1 MSTITPSPD
10 LIRRRR
16 TPRPAPGSSPGLLSQ
31 SLFAGSQSPG
41 GLLSPELLPAPTTTA
56 APAPVASPPLRFK
69 RRRSDPFHSRVRDFF
84 DDEADES
91 EIDEFHPSDDSP
103 DELLQSQSLGGF
115 VVKDTDVSFDD
126 DIQDFDSPD
135 MMPFYLRSLS
145 SQHAPTLGFKSTRP
159 RRRQFVIPLVN
170 DDPSPDHSD
179 PICFTGQSQKNSLRR

>member
-91 EIDEFHPSDDSP
+91 EIDEFDPSDDSP
-103 DELLQSQSLGGF
+103 DELRQSQSLGGF